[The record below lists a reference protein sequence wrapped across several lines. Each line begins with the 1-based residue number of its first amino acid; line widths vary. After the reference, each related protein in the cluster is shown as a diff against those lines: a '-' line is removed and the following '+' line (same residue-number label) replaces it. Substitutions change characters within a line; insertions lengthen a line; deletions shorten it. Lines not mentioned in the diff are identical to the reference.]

1 MRMTHL
7 GSSHS
12 RDWILYFK
20 IVQSAFL
27 KMSEHVQISA
37 LEISGSHGAMGN
49 VCKYQSNASQKCNL
63 FKKVCVVHRCNL
75 KSEKIFCLAKQLLV
89 LYIYYK
95 S

>member
-1 MRMTHL
+1 
-7 GSSHS
+7 
-12 RDWILYFK
+12 
-20 IVQSAFL
+20 
-27 KMSEHVQISA
+27 MSEHVQISA

-89 LYIYYK
+89 LLIYLLQRLK
-95 S
+95 LAFISFCPKNHIISISI